1 MKLARQG
8 RSGTFYDSFWFLN
21 INVCFVGMDDLLRF
35 IANMLYMF
43 ESIGSP

>member
-8 RSGTFYDSFWFLN
+8 RSGMFYASFWFLN
-21 INVCFVGMDDLLRF
+21 INVCFVGIDDLLRF
-35 IANMLYMF
+35 IENMF